1 MIFSDMKTLEQLEAE
16 IRKLPPSEQER
27 LRDWLEKLLEGRFEL
42 KEDFKAEIEAG
53 KKNIAEGR
61 YRVPKVVMKTATIK
75 FPGQLA
81 EQLQKLVE
89 AGWFKSPEEG
99 VVEALRR
106 YLSGHSIELQ
116 EKQILADVEWGL
128 HGRD

>member
-1 MIFSDMKTLEQLEAE
+1 MKTLEQLESE
-16 IRKLPPSEQER
+16 IRKLPPQAQER
-27 LRDWLEKLLEGRFEL
+27 LRDWLEKLIEGGLEL

-53 KKNIAEGR
+53 KKDVAEGR
-61 YRVPKVVMKTATIK
+61 YRVRQGAMKTATIK
-75 FPGQLA
+75 FPGQLE
-81 EQLQKLVE
+81 EQLQKLVG

-106 YLSGHSIELQ
+106 YLSGHSVELQ

>member
-1 MIFSDMKTLEQLEAE
+1 MKTLEQLEAE
-16 IRKLPPSEQER
+16 IRKLPPQAQER
-27 LRDWLEKLLEGRFEL
+27 LRDWLDKLLEGRLEL

-53 KKNIAEGR
+53 RKDIAEGH
-61 YRVPKVVMKTATIK
+61 YRVRKGVTRTTTIR
-75 FPGQLA
+75 FPGQLI

-99 VVEALRR
+99 VLEALRR
-106 YLSGHSIELQ
+106 YLSGHSVELQ